1 MTVKKITNDKISE
14 IFIKNKGYCT
24 FKELRANKVHTA
36 TIKKLSAEKIIEKIK
51 PGLYKLAEYDYDS
64 QTGLFEVCKAEPA
77 AVICL
82 VSALSY
88 YDLTTQ
94 HAYITDIAIPNS
106 KKAGKINY
114 PPVKYHFFRDNSYRL
129 GIESIKTAGGSIK
142 IYNREK
148 TICDLFRNRR
158 FYGEEMLLECL
169 KEYLK
174 QKDKNL
180 TRLYEYSQKLNV
192 SKMVTQYLK
201 ILNG

>member
-1 MTVKKITNDKISE
+1 MTVNKIKKDIIRE

-24 FKELRANKVHTA
+24 FKEMRLNKVHTS
-36 TIKKLSAEKIIEKIK
+36 TIRKLSAEKNIEKIK

-64 QTGLFEVCKAEPA
+64 QTGLLDVCKAEPA

-94 HAYITDIAIPNS
+94 NAYIIDIAIPNS

-114 PPVKYHFFRDNSYRL
+114 PPVKYHFFRENSYL
-129 GIESIKTAGGSIK
+129 MGIETIKTTGGTIK

-158 FYGEEMLLECL
+158 FYGEEMLLESL
-169 KEYLK
+169 KEYLR

-180 TRLYEYSQKLNV
+180 TRLYEYSKKMKV
-192 SKMVTQYLK
+192 SKMLTQYLK
-201 ILNG
+201 ILS